1 MLVPLAAT
9 WVPTAVGLALAGGL
23 VGLLLLWVQSDPG
36 GPDDDAD
43 SDSDGGGGGR
53 RRPRRPPPA
62 GPVSWQ
68 DFERQFAAYVERR
81 GAPPAPER
89 ARTGAGD
96 ERVPDA
102 AGDGRRAG

>member
-9 WVPTAVGLALAGGL
+9 WVPTAAGIALAGGL

-36 GPDDDAD
+36 GPDDDPD
-43 SDSDGGGGGR
+43 SDSGGGGR
-53 RRPRRPPPA
+53 RRPRRPPPV

-81 GAPPAPER
+81 GAAPAPER
-89 ARTGAGD
+89 TRTGAGD
-96 ERVPDA
+96 ERVPNA
-102 AGDGRRAG
+102 GGDGPRGG